1 VDPTIA
7 TEGKGPFMRRI
18 ALCAVIITV
27 LSLVGLAPAS
37 AMRPTITRSGE
48 TVVDLHFPA
57 GSVCPFPVDVHQV
70 LKTRYIEFVDRN
82 GDVVRAISTG
92 KIHDWETNAATGYTE
107 FHSISGPSFFDA
119 TGALIRGT
127 GAWSGVQL
135 QDGTWVRTH
144 GLITFDENLL
154 LETVRGRVEP
164 LCDSLA

>member
-1 VDPTIA
+1 
-7 TEGKGPFMRRI
+7 MRRI
-18 ALCAVIITV
+18 ALLGVMTAV
-27 LSLVGLAPAS
+27 LSFIGVAPTFATP
-37 AMRPTITRSGE
+37 PTISKATAE
-48 TVVDLHFPA
+48 TVVDLHFSA
-57 GSVCPFPVDVHQV
+57 GDVCSFPVDVHQV
-70 LKTRYIEFVDRN
+70 WKTRYIEFVDRN

-92 KIHDWETNAATGYTE
+92 KIHDWETNARTGKTE

-119 TGALIRGT
+119 TGALVRGT

-154 LETVRGRVEP
+154 IETLRGHVES

>member
-1 VDPTIA
+1 
-7 TEGKGPFMRRI
+7 MRRI
-18 ALCAVIITV
+18 ALFAVIVAV
-27 LSLVGLAPAS
+27 LSLVGLTPAS
-37 AMRPTITRSGE
+37 ATRPSITRSGE

-57 GSVCPFPVDVHQV
+57 GSVCPFPLDVHQV
-70 LKTRYIEFVDRN
+70 LKTQYIEFVDRN

-119 TGALIRGT
+119 TGALVRGT
-127 GAWSGVQL
+127 GGWSGVQL

-144 GLITFDENLL
+144 GLITFDANLL
-154 LETVRGRVEP
+154 VQTVRGRVEP

>member
-1 VDPTIA
+1 V
-7 TEGKGPFMRRI
+7 
-18 ALCAVIITV
+18 CA
-27 LSLVGLAPAS
+27 
-37 AMRPTITRSGE
+37 
-48 TVVDLHFPA
+48 
-57 GSVCPFPVDVHQV
+57 FPVDVHQV
-70 LKTRYIEFVDRN
+70 LKTQYIEFVDRN
-82 GDVVRAISTG
+82 GNVVRAISTG

-144 GLITFDENLL
+144 GLITFDANLL

>member
-1 VDPTIA
+1 VDETVA

-18 ALCAVIITV
+18 GLFAVIAAV
-27 LSLVGLAPAS
+27 LSLAGLAPAS
-37 AMRPTITRSGE
+37 ATQPTITRSGE

-57 GSVCPFPVDVHQV
+57 GAVCPFRVDVHQV
-70 LKTRYIEFVDRN
+70 LKTQYIEFVNRN

-107 FHSISGPSFFDA
+107 FHAISGPSFFDA

-154 LETVRGRVEP
+154 LETIRGRVEP
-164 LCDSLA
+164 LCDSLG